1 MASPIIPILLAGGAG
16 TRLWPVSRDALPK
29 QFLPLIGDK
38 STYQE
43 TLLRV
48 RDAMFAPPIV
58 ITGPNFHFFARRQ
71 AEEIGVDATIVIEP
85 MRRDSGPAIAAATMV
100 ASRRDP
106 KAVVLALA
114 ADHIIPDVDAFR
126 ATCQAG
132 RVAAE
137 AGRIVTFGIK
147 PTEPKT
153 SYGYIL
159 PGEMIGEGVYAVKSF
174 VEKPDAATAARY
186 VREGY
191 LWNSGNFLFRAAVL
205 LSELK
210 RLEPEMAASV
220 DAAVAT
226 ASNDLGFVRLESG
239 AFSRATQKSI
249 DYAVMEKTD
258 LAAVALGDFLWSDIG
273 SWDALYDI
281 APPDSKSRD
290 AAGNVLQGSVV
301 TMDAKG
307 CVVHS
312 NDRLTAVVGVNDLV
326 VVSTSD
332 AVMVI
337 PRARAQEVR
346 ELVDKLKA
354 EKRPEATDHKRV
366 HRPWGYYESI
376 DIGERFQVKRI
387 VVIPGGTLS
396 LQKHRHRAEH
406 WVVVRGTAE
415 VTIGEKVGAVHENE
429 SVYIPIG
436 SVHRLANKG
445 KIALELIEV
454 QTGGYFGEDDIE
466 RLDDIY
472 KRT

>member
-48 RDAMFAPPIV
+48 QDAMFAPPIV

-71 AEEIGVDATIVIEP
+71 AEDVGIEATIVIEP
-85 MRRDSGPAIAAATMV
+85 MRRDSGPAIAAATAV
-100 ASRRDP
+100 ASQRDP
-106 KAVVLALA
+106 NAVVLALA
-114 ADHIIPDVDAFR
+114 ADHNIPDVDAFR
-126 ATCQAG
+126 ATCRAG

-137 AGRIVTFGIK
+137 AGRIVTCGIK

-159 PGEMIGEGVYAVKSF
+159 PGEAIGGDGVYTVKRF
-174 VEKPDAATAARY
+174 VEKPDPATAAQY
-186 VREGY
+186 VRDGY
-191 LWNSGNFLFRAAVL
+191 LWNSGNFLFRADVL
-205 LSELK
+205 ISEIK
-210 RLEPEMAASV
+210 RLEPDMGAAV
-220 DAAVAT
+220 DAAVAN
-226 ASNDLGFVRLESG
+226 ASNDLGFLRLEPQ
-239 AFSRATQKSI
+239 AFARATQKSI

-258 LAAVALGDFLWSDIG
+258 RAAVVLGNFRWSDIG
-273 SWDALYDI
+273 SWDALLDI
-281 APPDSKSRD
+281 TPGDS
-290 AAGNVLQGSVV
+290 AGNVLQGSVV
-301 TMDAKG
+301 TMDTSD
-307 CVVHS
+307 CVIHS
-312 NDRLTAVVGVNDLV
+312 NDLLTAVVGVKDLV
-326 VVSTSD
+326 IVSTSD

-346 ELVDKLKA
+346 ELVAKLKA
-354 EKRPEATDHKRV
+354 AKRPEATDHKRV
-366 HRPWGYYESI
+366 HRPWGYYEFI
-376 DIGERFQVKRI
+376 DAGERFQVKRI
-387 VVIPGGTLS
+387 VVIPGGILS

-415 VTIGEKVGAVHENE
+415 VTIGKQARTVHENE

-445 KIALELIEV
+445 KIQLELIEV
-454 QTGGYFGEDDIE
+454 QTGSYLGEDDIE
-466 RLDDIY
+466 RHEDIY
-472 KRT
+472 KRTTP